1 MTRAI
6 ELKEKT
12 ILLDTEIEYTGGIP
26 ETDEEKDIRRAL
38 GLPIKKGLVY
48 YKNSSDERSRTSIK
62 KYQISEM
69 YDITYPW
76 YTFHITLQDDTEVN
90 IHSDFL
96 KDMQKPGFVS
106 EIKAQMDKA

>member
-1 MTRAI
+1 MTKEV
-6 ELKEKT
+6 ELKDKT
-12 ILLDTEIEYTGGIP
+12 ILLDTEAEYTGSIP

-38 GLPIKKGLVY
+38 GLPIKKCLVY
-48 YKNSSDERSRTSIK
+48 YKNFSDEHSKTMIK
-62 KYQISEM
+62 MYQVSEM

-76 YTFHITLQDDTEVN
+76 YTLRITLQDDTKVN

-96 KDMQKPGFVS
+96 KEMQKPGFVS